1 MWVQRLPHPAL
12 VNAPFYTPRS
22 PENGSR
28 PRRPPATSGPP
39 TVARP
44 GAVAAII
51 LPPGDGGRPPAG
63 CGGSC
68 SFHRTPARL
77 ACLALPRSDVG
88 GDAPAD
94 PSPTHVFRAGWRRR
108 RHGHARAAAECL
120 RRPHGAT
127 PMSCSCGGSRR
138 GGVVGGRRWSPTSWR
153 RRVGA
158 GPGGGAVRPAPRPT
172 RPGRR
177 RRVRDAR
184 ALTWVA
190 SGVRSAVM
198 ARHEGWP
205 ASVMM
210 MHWGYLWRW
219 RTRPERRRRSGAGR
233 PAGPAT
239 EVVESRFKES
249 CVWSSLDEAAPTER
263 DSVRAPVIEQTPN
276 RRDSVPSLIGCL
288 ALDRELVRETGG
300 SARTHELDG
309 NNLRLRWQRLSA
321 MQWNEVPQSP

>member
-94 PSPTHVFRAGWRRR
+94 PSPTHVSRAGWRRR
-108 RHGHARAAAECL
+108 RHGHARAAADCL

-138 GGVVGGRRWSPTSWR
+138 GGVVGW
-153 RRVGA
+153 
-158 GPGGGAVRPAPRPT
+158 AP
-172 RPGRR
+172 
-177 RRVRDAR
+177 V
-184 ALTWVA
+184 V
-190 SGVRSAVM
+190 SHIM
-198 ARHEGWP
+198 A
-205 ASVMM
+205 A
-210 MHWGYLWRW
+210 
-219 RTRPERRRRSGAGR
+219 TRRSGAGR
-233 PAGPAT
+233 G
-239 EVVESRFKES
+239 R
-249 CVWSSLDEAAPTER
+249 
-263 DSVRAPVIEQTPN
+263 RAPCAATDTAWSPAARQ
-276 RRDSVPSLIGCL
+276 RRARVDSGRIG
-288 ALDRELVRETGG
+288 G
-300 SARTHELDG
+300 
-309 NNLRLRWQRLSA
+309 
-321 MQWNEVPQSP
+321 EVGRHGAS